1 MFITCARIL
10 IMICLSG
17 NRSLPGNTGYQKV
30 LRNINAVLSVF
41 NLSEI
46 SFYSELRLKLD
57 LYYS

>member
-1 MFITCARIL
+1 
-10 IMICLSG
+10 MICLSG